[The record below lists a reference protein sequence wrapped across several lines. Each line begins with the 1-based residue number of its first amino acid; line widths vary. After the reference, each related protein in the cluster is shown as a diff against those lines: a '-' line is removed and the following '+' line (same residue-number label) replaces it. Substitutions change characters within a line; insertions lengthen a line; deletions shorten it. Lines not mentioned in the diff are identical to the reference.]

1 MHSRNSLFDELSRHS
16 GPMLETRAE
25 NAFSVA
31 AKFLRLLEE
40 EAPDEKAFDL
50 MMKAWM
56 RAIKDND
63 FSKFRRV
70 YKKYAK

>member
-1 MHSRNSLFDELSRHS
+1 MQSRNSLFDELSRHS
-16 GPMLETRAE
+16 GPMVETRAE
-25 NAFSVA
+25 NAFAVA
-31 AKFLRLLEE
+31 SKFINLLREQ
-40 EAPDEKAFDL
+40 APDDKSFDL

-70 YKKYAK
+70 YKKYAE

>member
-1 MHSRNSLFDELSRHS
+1 MKSHKSLFDELSRHS

-31 AKFLRLLEE
+31 SKFITLLREE
-40 EAPDEKAFDL
+40 SDDDKSFDL

-56 RAIKDND
+56 RAIKDDD
-63 FSKFRRV
+63 FSRFRRV
-70 YKKYAK
+70 YKKYG